1 MDATIAVSEPGVNVV
16 LQKALAL
23 AHASSSDTKTW
34 GPFQVGYSAS
44 VALSGGVAVLENA
57 PANKLDLNNVNVAG
71 SVSAFF
77 TFDLGLI
84 LPTICIP
91 PFQVCVDI
99 PFIGTVC
106 TPQFCIPWPS
116 VHVAV
121 NLPFAFGLSASFGLR
136 VDDLGTKWG
145 IVLLI
150 DPFSARFDLTPMGPL
165 IIAAIQN
172 EVSNTLGAIPLIGGL
187 IAGLVNTVIG
197 AFSGVLTP
205 ILGAFSSLINLVL
218 SLLDLLNVNI
228 PYTLLTF
235 DKTQTFVPANTPLLG
250 DAPVNMTL
258 ALLQAEVL
266 DRELLAEGQLA

>member
-16 LQKALAL
+16 LQKAIAL
-23 AHASSSDTKTW
+23 AHAASSDTATW

-99 PFIGTVC
+99 PFIGNVC

-116 VHVAV
+116 VHVV
-121 NLPFAFGLSASFGLR
+121 QVDVGVQCWRWVDTAS
-136 VDDLGTKWG
+136 
-145 IVLLI
+145 
-150 DPFSARFDLTPMGPL
+150 
-165 IIAAIQN
+165 
-172 EVSNTLGAIPLIGGL
+172 
-187 IAGLVNTVIG
+187 
-197 AFSGVLTP
+197 
-205 ILGAFSSLINLVL
+205 
-218 SLLDLLNVNI
+218 
-228 PYTLLTF
+228 
-235 DKTQTFVPANTPLLG
+235 
-250 DAPVNMTL
+250 DAPNDIVSWEIAPSVTISTYRAEARSLVALFARAPGKHL
-258 ALLQAEVL
+258 A
-266 DRELLAEGQLA
+266 

>member
-16 LQKALAL
+16 LQKAIAL
-23 AHASSSDTKTW
+23 AHAASSDTATW

-99 PFIGTVC
+99 PFIGNVC

-116 VHVAV
+116 VMWRSTC
-121 NLPFAFGLSASFGLR
+121 LSPSASVR
-136 VDDLGTKWG
+136 
-145 IVLLI
+145 
-150 DPFSARFDLTPMGPL
+150 PSAFASTIWVR
-165 IIAAIQN
+165 
-172 EVSNTLGAIPLIGGL
+172 SGA
-187 IAGLVNTVIG
+187 
-197 AFSGVLTP
+197 
-205 ILGAFSSLINLVL
+205 SSCC
-218 SLLDLLNVNI
+218 
-228 PYTLLTF
+228 
-235 DKTQTFVPANTPLLG
+235 
-250 DAPVNMTL
+250 
-258 ALLQAEVL
+258 
-266 DRELLAEGQLA
+266 